1 MFSKHIR
8 RRIRLNAVQTLSL
21 GFAALILAGGLLL
34 TLPFASRDGR
44 SIPFLNALFTSA
56 SASCVTGLS
65 LYDTYTQFS
74 PFGQAVILLL
84 IQIGGMGFMSLSI
97 LFSILLHRRI
107 GLHERSILMD
117 SVGALQMGGVVRL
130 TRRAIRVTFCL
141 EGGGAALL
149 ALWFLPRYGLGRGLW
164 MSVFHAVSA
173 FCNAGF
179 DILGTGSS
187 LTVMAGEVLPNVV
200 IMTLIAAGGLGF
212 LVWDDILTHGRH
224 VRRWRLHSKIVAV
237 FTSAL
242 FIGGAAAFYFLEGDH
257 AFAGASVG
265 EKILMAA
272 FQSVTCRTAGFATAD
287 LMKLSQSGIL
297 LTLIL
302 MFIGAG
308 SGSTGGG
315 AKVNTVAVLLL
326 SALAQVRRKQ
336 DVNIFHR
343 RLDEETIRR
352 AYSSV
357 SMFFLACLAG
367 CMVLCAQGITLDGAL
382 FEAISAI
389 GTVGLTRGVTAR
401 LPEFSKLVV
410 LLLMFSGRVGSM
422 SVAMAVTRDRP
433 QAKLRNVPEKILIG

>member
-1 MFSKHIR
+1 MLSKHIR

-34 TLPFASRDGR
+34 TLPIASRDGR
-44 SIPFLNALFTSA
+44 SIPFLNAFFTSA

-410 LLLMFSGRVGSM
+410 LLMMFSGRVGSM